1 MRPKLLVAVILAA
14 CVTTTWAAASPCG
27 LALNSVVPIRQD
39 GTIEVNI
46 DGAPARLLL
55 DTGAFTTIVSFEAA
69 KRLQLHADPDTSRS
83 FRGLQDP
90 WVVNGI
96 GSSHLETEVMAK
108 QFRVGATTGRKF
120 HLLAGD
126 VNHGT
131 DDGLLSTDFLHDYDI
146 DLNFLAQEIRL
157 FRKFGSCDRPQILLQ
172 GNLYAIPLLQSDDDR
187 RPRVELFIDNRR
199 LVALVDTGAWHS
211 SIYRKTALSLG
222 IRPEDLQRDPALK
235 VNGAVNAV
243 MHVFPAL
250 TIGEL
255 TLRNARMV
263 VLDDRKLDDT
273 DILLGADFQRR
284 VHLWISNSS
293 HSLIMQY
300 PPLPSVALPQ
310 QPR

>member
-1 MRPKLLVAVILAA
+1 
-14 CVTTTWAAASPCG
+14 
-27 LALNSVVPIRQD
+27 
-39 GTIEVNI
+39 
-46 DGAPARLLL
+46 
-55 DTGAFTTIVSFEAA
+55 
-69 KRLQLHADPDTSRS
+69 
-83 FRGLQDP
+83 
-90 WVVNGI
+90 
-96 GSSHLETEVMAK
+96 
-108 QFRVGATTGRKF
+108 
-120 HLLAGD
+120 
-126 VNHGT
+126 
-131 DDGLLSTDFLHDYDI
+131 
-146 DLNFLAQEIRL
+146 
-157 FRKFGSCDRPQILLQ
+157 
-172 GNLYAIPLLQSDDDR
+172 
-187 RPRVELFIDNRR
+187 VELFIDNRR